1 MYGEVIMKK
10 RIVCFAVCLMSFA
23 SCLGLCGCG
32 NYRIIDTTFTYSW
45 AQIKMPDG
53 TIIEGKVNNWTDYEG
68 DQLQVTIDGVTY
80 LVHASN
86 VVLKV

>member
-1 MYGEVIMKK
+1 MHGEVIMKK
-10 RIVCFAVCLMSFA
+10 RIVCFAVCLMSLA

-32 NYRIIDTTFTYSW
+32 NYQIIDTTFTYSW